1 MAKVFVF
8 LYKPKNLILTYS
20 VKIIQM
26 SILIHIKPHIDYIE
40 TSLKEVMTLFPE
52 RRRKQLR
59 QDRPRHAP
67 NWIGK
72 PTQPRKQ
79 DQTSSGVMQLLTNFR
94 DQEGQ
99 VDFNKVTEVA
109 SQVNKLYGQVSPL
122 LSSFFKK

>member
-1 MAKVFVF
+1 
-8 LYKPKNLILTYS
+8 
-20 VKIIQM
+20 M

-72 PTQPRKQ
+72 PAQPRKQ

-94 DQEGQ
+94 NQEGQ

>member
-1 MAKVFVF
+1 
-8 LYKPKNLILTYS
+8 
-20 VKIIQM
+20 M

-59 QDRPRHAP
+59 QDRPSAP

-72 PTQPRKQ
+72 HAQPRKQ

-94 DQEGQ
+94 NQEGQ